1 MFSLASLSRLA
12 LAAATSPTRYGSSS
26 GRTRLLSA
34 GVTLPLPLPLPP
46 PPLPDTSSFTRSS
59 TLAALRTRPSPLD
72 MAACARRVA
81 TRWYIGFVL
90 TLHDGMRNAPREGR
104 SAEELRAGGIGG
116 RPGEGMCAV
125 WDDSSERD
133 AGAVLLALPLALA
146 PCGGE

>member
-26 GRTRLLSA
+26 GRTRLLLLSA
-34 GVTLPLPLPLPP
+34 GVTLPLPLLP
-46 PPLPDTSSFTRSS
+46 SSFTRSR

-90 TLHDGMRNAPREGR
+90 TLHDGMRNAPRDGR

-125 WDDSSERD
+125 WDGSSERD
-133 AGAVLLALPLALA
+133 AGVPLPLVLVL
-146 PCGGE
+146 PLCGGE

>member
-34 GVTLPLPLPLPP
+34 GVTLPLPLPPP
-46 PPLPDTSSFTRSS
+46 PPLPAPSSLTRSS

-90 TLHDGMRNAPREGR
+90 TLHDGMRNAPRDGR

-125 WDDSSERD
+125 CDGSSERE
-133 AGAVLLALPLALA
+133 AGAVLLVLPLALA

>member
-12 LAAATSPTRYGSSS
+12 LAAATSPTSHGSSS

-34 GVTLPLPLPLPP
+34 GVTLPLPLPAPA
-46 PPLPDTSSFTRSS
+46 PLLAPSSFTRSS

-90 TLHDGMRNAPREGR
+90 TLHDGMRNAPRDGR

-125 WDDSSERD
+125 WDGSSERD
-133 AGAVLLALPLALA
+133 AGVLLVLALELP

>member
-1 MFSLASLSRLA
+1 MFSLASRSRLA

-26 GRTRLLSA
+26 GRTRLLLPSA

-46 PPLPDTSSFTRSS
+46 SSFTRSS

-90 TLHDGMRNAPREGR
+90 TLHDGMRNAPRDGR

-116 RPGEGMCAV
+116 RPGDGMCAV
-125 WDDSSERD
+125 WDGSSERD
-133 AGAVLLALPLALA
+133 AGVLLMLVLVLPL
-146 PCGGE
+146 CGGE

>member
-34 GVTLPLPLPLPP
+34 GVTLPLPLPPP
-46 PPLPDTSSFTRSS
+46 IPPAPSSFTRSS

-90 TLHDGMRNAPREGR
+90 TLHDGMRNAPRDGR

-125 WDDSSERD
+125 WDGSSERD
-133 AGAVLLALPLALA
+133 AGAVPLALVLALP

>member
-34 GVTLPLPLPLPP
+34 GVTLPLPLPPP
-46 PPLPDTSSFTRSS
+46 PPPPSSFTRSS

-90 TLHDGMRNAPREGR
+90 TLHDGMRNAPRDGR
-104 SAEELRAGGIGG
+104 SEEELRAGGIGG
-116 RPGEGMCAV
+116 RPGEGMWAV
-125 WDDSSERD
+125 WDGSSERE
-133 AGAVLLALPLALA
+133 AGRPLALVLLLP

>member
-26 GRTRLLSA
+26 GRTRLLLLSA

-46 PPLPDTSSFTRSS
+46 SSFTRSS

-81 TRWYIGFVL
+81 TRWYIGFVF
-90 TLHDGMRNAPREGR
+90 TLHEGMRNAPRDGR

-125 WDDSSERD
+125 WDGSSERD
-133 AGAVLLALPLALA
+133 AGVLVLVLVLELPL
-146 PCGGE
+146 CGGE

>member
-26 GRTRLLSA
+26 GRTRLLSG
-34 GVTLPLPLPLPP
+34 GVTLPLPLP
-46 PPLPDTSSFTRSS
+46 SSLTRSS

-72 MAACARRVA
+72 IAACARRVA

-90 TLHDGMRNAPREGR
+90 TLHDGMRNAPSEGR

-125 WDDSSERD
+125 WDGSSERD
-133 AGAVLLALPLALA
+133 AGALLVLALVLP

>member
-1 MFSLASLSRLA
+1 MFSLARRSRLA

-26 GRTRLLSA
+26 GRTRLLLPSA
-34 GVTLPLPLPLPP
+34 GVTLPLPLPP
-46 PPLPDTSSFTRSS
+46 SSFTRSS

-90 TLHDGMRNAPREGR
+90 TLHDGMRNAPRDGR

-116 RPGEGMCAV
+116 RPGDGMCAV
-125 WDDSSERD
+125 WDGSSERD
-133 AGAVLLALPLALA
+133 AGVPLVPVPVLPL
-146 PCGGE
+146 CGGE